1 MTSLSGLPCQ
11 SPYAWVALKIF
22 TDYCGDKICSMKREG
37 VGDRLGVRV
46 VEGRVVGKFKKR
58 VLRAFFSKIL
68 FWKQPG

>member
-1 MTSLSGLPCQ
+1 
-11 SPYAWVALKIF
+11 
-22 TDYCGDKICSMKREG
+22 MKREG